1 MNIYGLYCL
10 SFQVE
15 FPPLAAYR
23 LEFGEPELDPE
34 EVEKGFILLRKR
46 VVLGGWGSEV
56 LK

>member
-10 SFQVE
+10 TFQVE

-34 EVEKGFILLRKR
+34 EVLKDGLVSKETEWCCI
-46 VVLGGWGSEV
+46 GGEV
-56 LK
+56 KY